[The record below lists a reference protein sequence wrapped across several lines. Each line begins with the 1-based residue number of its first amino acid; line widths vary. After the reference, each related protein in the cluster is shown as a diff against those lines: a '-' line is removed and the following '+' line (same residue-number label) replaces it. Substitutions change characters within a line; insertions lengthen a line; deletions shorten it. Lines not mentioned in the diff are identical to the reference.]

1 MNDPLIVFN
10 SILKLIDIR
19 IIQHLQ
25 EIMKIFD
32 NIYFRKLINIYRTWR
47 NAYPDLTFYVEGIG
61 STIVKK
67 GSYSN
72 ANVLR
77 LNSLLKAEY
86 EPQGMWIDTYRF
98 LEENNIVDDTKRGRR
113 DNYHYKWVTS
123 KQILIRLRELIEDD
137 TASKTK

>member
-1 MNDPLIVFN
+1 M
-10 SILKLIDIR
+10 
-19 IIQHLQ
+19 
-25 EIMKIFD
+25 
-32 NIYFRKLINIYRTWR
+32 
-47 NAYPDLTFYVEGIG
+47 EGIG